1 MGSFD
6 VATVAEHV
14 AEAYDEAVAACERGL
29 QQDTVRKVGR
39 AKPGETIRL
48 NDRIED
54 AEISAT
60 VSAAIGAAREKAMN
74 EITRGLER
82 AQKKLTD
89 APTAEAANYILSIS
103 QRDDMT
109 EDEIAAALDRYKGHA
124 AQHAIRAAA
133 KRSGVQ
139 RYVGKTDAEREV
151 EAYRALAGVVGEYF
165 SIYQIEGGAGV
176 RNLLTRET
184 FLTIGKGADPSSVDT
199 MNEIFG
205 GR

>member
-1 MGSFD
+1 MSSFD

-29 QQDTVRKVGR
+29 QQDTARKVGN

-60 VSAAIGAAREKAMN
+60 VSAAIGQAREKAMDA
-74 EITRGLER
+74 ITRGLDR

-89 APTAEAANYILSIS
+89 APTAEAANYIVAIS

-109 EDEIAAALDRYKGHA
+109 ADEIAAALDRYKGHA

-133 KRSGVQ
+133 KRSGVTQ
-139 RYVGKTDAEREV
+139 YVGQTDAEREV
-151 EAYRALAGVVGEYF
+151 EAYRALAGAVGQYF
-165 SIYQIEGGAGV
+165 TIFAIEGGAGV
-176 RNLLTRET
+176 RNKLTRET
-184 FLTIGKGADPSSVDT
+184 FLTIGRGADPSSVDT